1 MASPHDAEGRSK
13 SARPDATTEARYQA
27 LSRVLRRRQQV
38 RAGLVQLFA
47 VLVALVLG
55 LTLPRISGG
64 ATLDTRAVTQLL
76 VGLAAALIPFMGVV
90 FSLLFLVVQFGATNW
105 TPRLNLFRD
114 NPIVWRSFAYLTGVI
129 VWSATAAL
137 VTSSRDDVS
146 VVVPITALVSVL
158 AALTVFRALQMEA
171 FRSIQLAPTIAG
183 VVERGRAVIDALY
196 QDRGDDEFGAAVSL
210 PEVTAELRWSGHS
223 GVLRQI
229 DLPTLVA
236 AATRID
242 GIVEL
247 TVPVGSIVSEGGVAA
262 LVRGGN
268 AAVEAEAVL
277 SALEVGLERTFDQD
291 PLFAFQ
297 LLVDIALRA
306 LSPALNDQTTALHAI
321 DAIDSLLTP
330 LAARR
335 LDIGHIRSA
344 TGELRVVLP
353 APDWEAYVQLAIDDI
368 ARAGRQNPRITSRL
382 IVLVDNLS
390 EVALPARRAAL
401 ESRRQQLSEAV
412 SPIPAYESRTVH
424 DYPVPVTIERDPSS
438 KGVCQ

>member
-1 MASPHDAEGRSK
+1 
-13 SARPDATTEARYQA
+13 
-27 LSRVLRRRQQV
+27 V
-38 RAGLVQLFA
+38 RAGLVQIFA
-47 VLVALVLG
+47 VAIALVLG

-114 NPIVWRSFAYLTGVI
+114 NPIVWRSFAFLTGVI

-137 VTSSRDDVS
+137 VTSSRADVS
-146 VVVPITALVSVL
+146 VVVPIAALLSVL

-171 FRSIQLAPTIAG
+171 FRSIQLAPTIAA
-183 VVERGRAVIDALY
+183 VVGRGRAVIDALY
-196 QDRGDDEFGAAVSL
+196 QDRADDELRGEPSL
-210 PEVTAELRWSGHS
+210 PEVSAELRWSGHS

-247 TVPVGSIVSEGGVAA
+247 AVPVGSIVSEGGVAA
-262 LVRGGN
+262 LVRGSD
-268 AAVEAEAVL
+268 AAVHAEDVL

-321 DAIDSLLTP
+321 DAIDSLLAP
-330 LAARR
+330 LATRR

-353 APDWEAYVQLAIDDI
+353 VPDWDAYVQLAIDDI
-368 ARAGRQNPRITSRL
+368 ARAGRENPRITSRL
-382 IVLVDNLS
+382 IALVENLS
-390 EVALPARRAAL
+390 EVALVDRRAAL
-401 ESRRQQLSEAV
+401 ESWRQQLSQD
-412 SPIPAYESRTVH
+412 PTTV
-424 DYPVPVTIERDPSS
+424 PQ
-438 KGVCQ
+438 GVRQ

>member
-1 MASPHDAEGRSK
+1 
-13 SARPDATTEARYQA
+13 
-27 LSRVLRRRQQV
+27 V

-47 VLVALVLG
+47 VLVAVVLG

-64 ATLDTRAVTQLL
+64 PTLDTRAVTQLL

-137 VTSSRDDVS
+137 VTSSRDEVS
-146 VVVPITALVSVL
+146 VVVPITALLSVL
-158 AALTVFRALQMEA
+158 GALTVFRAVQMEA
-171 FRSIQLAPTIAG
+171 FRSIQLAPTIAA
-183 VVERGRAVIDALY
+183 VVGRGRVVIDALY
-196 QDRGDDEFGAAVSL
+196 QDRAVDEYRAAPSL
-210 PEVTAELRWSGHS
+210 PEVSAELRWSGHS

-247 TVPVGSIVSEGGVAA
+247 TVPVGSIVSEGAVAA
-262 LVRGGN
+262 RVRGSH
-268 AAVEAEAVL
+268 AAVHAGDVL

-330 LAARR
+330 LATRR

-353 APDWEAYVQLAIDDI
+353 VPNWDTYVQLAIDDI
-368 ARAGRQNPRITSRL
+368 ARAGRENPRITSRL
-382 IVLVDNLS
+382 IVLVENLAD
-390 EVALPARRAAL
+390 VALPARRAAL
-401 ESRRQQLSEAV
+401 EPWRQQLSKDRTT
-412 SPIPAYESRTVH
+412 IPE
-424 DYPVPVTIERDPSS
+424 
-438 KGVCQ
+438 GVCQ

>member
-1 MASPHDAEGRSK
+1 MRGIDE
-13 SARPDATTEARYQA
+13 TRYQPI
-27 LSRVLRRRQQV
+27 SRVLRRRRRL
-38 RAGLVQLFA
+38 RAGLVQLAA
-47 VLVALVLG
+47 VVVALVLG

-64 ATLDTRAVTQLL
+64 VTLDTKAVTQLL

-114 NPIVWRSFAYLTGVI
+114 NPMVWRSFAYFTGVI

-146 VVVPITALVSVL
+146 VVVPITALLSVL

-171 FRSIQLAPTIAG
+171 FRSIQLAPTIAA
-183 VVERGRAVIDALY
+183 VVKRGRTVIDALY
-196 QDRGDDEFGAAVSL
+196 EDRSEADLQAAEPL
-210 PEVTAELRWSGHS
+210 PEASAELRWSGHS

-242 GIVEL
+242 GVVEL

-262 LVRGGN
+262 LVRGTEQDVD
-268 AAVEAEAVL
+268 AQDVL
-277 SALEVGLERTFDQD
+277 RALDIGLERTFDQD
-291 PLFAFQ
+291 PRFAFQ

-330 LAARR
+330 LATRR

-353 APDWEAYVQLAIDDI
+353 VPDWDIYVQLAIDDI
-368 ARAGRQNPRITSRL
+368 ARAGRENPRIISRL
-382 IVLVDNLS
+382 IVLVDNLAD
-390 EVALPARRAAL
+390 VALPARRAAL
-401 ESRRQQLSEAV
+401 ESWRQQLSEDLTR
-412 SPIPAYESRTVH
+412 IP
-424 DYPVPVTIERDPSS
+424 
-438 KGVCQ
+438 